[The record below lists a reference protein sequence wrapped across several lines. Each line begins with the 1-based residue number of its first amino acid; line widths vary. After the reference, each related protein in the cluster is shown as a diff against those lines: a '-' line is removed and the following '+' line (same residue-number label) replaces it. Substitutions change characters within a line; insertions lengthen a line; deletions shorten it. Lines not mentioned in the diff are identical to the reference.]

1 MPDSQADRII
11 RFALKSE
18 FAYGAPFELNG
29 NYDLLEIIHVTVGKT
44 RSSSNKLTGFLY
56 SLLTNH
62 LTDSEKIELL
72 TNEFGMVI
80 KEREREAL
88 FTMDGIYDG
97 YIVRYFAE
105 GEAQGLKKG
114 EARGLKK
121 GEKENTV
128 KLLNRKL
135 DKGKSF
141 EQACSE
147 LELTEEEIEEI
158 RPEFDR

>member
-1 MPDSQADRII
+1 M
-11 RFALKSE
+11 E
-18 FAYGAPFELNG
+18 
-29 NYDLLEIIHVTVGKT
+29 
-44 RSSSNKLTGFLY
+44 
-56 SLLTNH
+56 
-62 LTDSEKIELL
+62 
-72 TNEFGMVI
+72 
-80 KEREREAL
+80 
-88 FTMDGIYDG
+88 GIYNG
-97 YIVRYFAE
+97 YIIRYFAE

-158 RPEFDR
+158 RPVFTR